1 MKSTACYRNSKGVT
15 ARFSNL
21 KCLSQKSF
29 LSEDWLRFTT
39 PLRMCLKPAERVY
52 RQLREATGCTVVDA
66 EQYTI
71 GSSML
76 INLNSII
83 AF

>member
-1 MKSTACYRNSKGVT
+1 MKSTACYRNSKGFM
-15 ARFSNL
+15 AMISNL

-29 LSEDWLRFTT
+29 LNEDSLRFTT
-39 PLRMCLKPAERVY
+39 PPRMCLKPTEQVF
-52 RQLREATGCTVVDA
+52 RQLREAMGCTVVDA